1 VIKSVKT
8 GGQLMQQERLVRWPG
23 STTLLVVILG
33 VVGGMVFDR
42 MEITGFGLR
51 DQQPD
56 FLLLYEA
63 SHLIRRFYVDRAAEQ
78 PTALTYGAISGMVDA
93 LGDTGHSRFLTPP
106 MVKEMAEMER
116 DKFEG
121 IGAEVQSKGGH
132 IVIVA
137 PLDGSPAQR
146 AGVKPGD
153 IILRINGQDIAGKSL
168 DQVVKEITGPPG
180 TSVDLTILS
189 PVSGNM
195 RQVTLTRATI
205 KVNNVTWHVLPKSKI
220 MQVRIA
226 AFNKGVADDLRH
238 ALIEIKREQV
248 AGVILDLRNNPG
260 GMFDEAVD
268 CASQFLQGGNVL
280 LVKNS
285 RSEEKPVPVKQ
296 GGEATKI
303 PLAVLVNGG
312 TASGAEIVAGA
323 LQDRHRASL
332 IGETTFGT
340 GTVLSEF
347 KLPDGSALL
356 LAVEEWLTP
365 SGHVIWHKGITPNID
380 IPLAAGVSPS
390 FPGTETSMTLEQLRD
405 SRDTQLL
412 KAMELLR

>member
-1 VIKSVKT
+1 
-8 GGQLMQQERLVRWPG
+8 
-23 STTLLVVILG
+23 
-33 VVGGMVFDR
+33 

-51 DQQPD
+51 DRRPD
-56 FLLLYEA
+56 FLLLYQA

-93 LGDTGHSRFLTPP
+93 LGDTGHSRFLSPP
-106 MVKEMAEMER
+106 MVKEMTEMER
-116 DKFEG
+116 NKFEG
-121 IGAEVQSKGGH
+121 IGAEVRSKAGH

-146 AGVKPGD
+146 AGLRPGD
-153 IILRINGQDIAGKSL
+153 IILQVNGQDIAGKPL
-168 DQVVKEITGPPG
+168 DQVVKEISGPAG
-180 TSVDLTILS
+180 TSVTLTILS
-189 PVSGNM
+189 PVSRGT
-195 RQVTLTRATI
+195 RQVTLARATFQ
-205 KVNNVTWHVLPKSKI
+205 VHNVTWQVLPKSKLV
-220 MQVRIA
+220 QLRIA
-226 AFNKGVADDLRH
+226 AFNNGVADDLRH
-238 ALIEIKREQV
+238 ALIEIKEEPV
-248 AGVILDLRNNPG
+248 AGLILDLRNNPG

-268 CASQFLQGGNVL
+268 CASQFLQEGNVL

-285 RSEEKPVPVKQ
+285 RGETKPVPIKQ
-296 GGEATKI
+296 GGEATRI

-323 LQDRHRASL
+323 LQDGHRASL

-365 SGHVIWHKGITPNID
+365 SGHVIWHKGITPNIV
-380 IPLAAGVSPS
+380 IPLAAGVAPL
-390 FPGTETSMTLEQLRD
+390 FPDTEHGMTLEQLRD
-405 SRDTQLL
+405 SGDTQLL
-412 KAMELLR
+412 KAMDLLR